1 MSNVAF
7 DQHDRENTSQKEVAN
22 QTTANGSINGQ
33 SVNNTDRGNDIDT
46 EFAADTWMGAVL
58 NPEAARPNGN
68 QAYTGKQQA
77 NEQADKPDSP
87 VDQSAE
93 VATNPAYQAPTSLLG
108 VPVAMDQTDD
118 AADDKET
125 KYEMGSELTPTVGR
139 INDPRNEGEDDLRSS
154 DGADTETDAAGN
166 TMGMVGI
173 GLSVLS
179 LFLLPYLLAP
189 AGIIVGYLAFRR
201 NARTTG
207 TWAMVIG
214 ALAILGALLIY
225 PYYRAY

>member
-1 MSNVAF
+1 MAF
-7 DQHDRENTSQKEVAN
+7 DQNDREKTSQKEVAN

-33 SVNNTDRGNDIDT
+33 TVNNADRGSDFDT
-46 EFAADTWMGAVL
+46 EFAADSWMGAVL
-58 NPEAARPNGN
+58 NPEAARPSGN
-68 QAYTGKQQA
+68 QACTGKQQA
-77 NEQADKPDSP
+77 NDQADEPDTP

-93 VATNPAYQAPTSLLG
+93 VATHPAYQAPTSLLG

-118 AADDKET
+118 TAKEKET
-125 KYEMGSELTPTVGR
+125 KYEMGSEFTPTVGP
-139 INDPRNEGEDDLRSS
+139 INAPRNEERDDLRSA
-154 DGADTETDAAGN
+154 DGGDTETDSAGS

-173 GLSVLS
+173 GLSILS

-214 ALAILGALLIY
+214 ALAILGAVLIY
-225 PYYRAY
+225 PYYRAH

>member
-1 MSNVAF
+1 
-7 DQHDRENTSQKEVAN
+7 
-22 QTTANGSINGQ
+22 
-33 SVNNTDRGNDIDT
+33 
-46 EFAADTWMGAVL
+46 
-58 NPEAARPNGN
+58 
-68 QAYTGKQQA
+68 
-77 NEQADKPDSP
+77 
-87 VDQSAE
+87 
-93 VATNPAYQAPTSLLG
+93 
-108 VPVAMDQTDD
+108 
-118 AADDKET
+118 
-125 KYEMGSELTPTVGR
+125 
-139 INDPRNEGEDDLRSS
+139 
-154 DGADTETDAAGN
+154 
-166 TMGMVGI
+166 MGMVGI